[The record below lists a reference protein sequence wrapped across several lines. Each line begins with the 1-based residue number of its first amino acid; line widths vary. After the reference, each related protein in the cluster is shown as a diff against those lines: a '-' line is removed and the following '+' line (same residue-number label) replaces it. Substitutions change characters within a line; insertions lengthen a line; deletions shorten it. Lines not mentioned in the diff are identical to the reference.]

1 MTLASRLTQSVVL
14 MAAFT
19 TATTNSG
26 CSSTPPARPHAAIG
40 AWGFDL
46 TGLDPSIKPGD
57 DFDAY
62 ANGSWEKRAEIPP
75 DRTRWGSFNILRAK
89 SEDDLKIICEGTL
102 START
107 PGSNEQKVAD
117 FYESYLDADAIN
129 GAGLAPAK
137 ADLDAIAGARTHDEI
152 ARLMGDSA
160 LALDSP
166 VRLFPTVDDKDPD
179 HYTVRLVQSG
189 LGMPNR
195 DYYLDKGAKYAD
207 TRTKYRV
214 YIERMLSL
222 VNYADADA
230 SAEAVFKLETD
241 IAQIHW
247 PNEKR
252 RNRDLTYNPKSRAEL
267 QAFAPDY
274 PWSST
279 LDAAGLGSQ
288 DKFVVS
294 ESDAV
299 QKLATMFRETPVQTW
314 RAYLTFHYLDEFA
327 DVLPTTFEDAAF
339 DFNNKTLN
347 GQLEKGPRWKRAA
360 RAVDGALGEAV
371 GQLYVARYFRAESKA
386 KMRELVENLR
396 RAYHVRI
403 GKLEWMSADTK
414 TVALRKVDTLRIKI
428 GYPDKWRD
436 YTALD
441 VRGADPVGNRKRAR
455 AFEWTRNVNRL
466 NEPTDRD
473 EWRMSA
479 ATVNAYYNPR
489 FNEIVF
495 PAAILQPPYFD
506 PNADMAVNYG
516 AIGGVIGHEMS
527 HGYDDQGAKSDER
540 GILHAWWKEEDVTRF
555 KALTEK
561 LAVQYDTYEA
571 LPGLHVNG
579 RRTLGENIGDHGGLT
594 ATYEAYELSMR
605 GERGETLDGFTPEQ
619 RVFLG
624 WAQAFREVVRDD
636 ALRNQVVS
644 DPHSPARFRVNGV
657 VVNIDAWYRA
667 FNVQPGDKL
676 YLDSKERVHIW

>member
-1 MTLASRLTQSVVL
+1 MATLTIAIASP
-14 MAAFT
+14 
-19 TATTNSG
+19 G
-26 CSSTPPARPHAAIG
+26 CSSTPPAHPHASIG

-46 TGLDPSIKPGD
+46 TGLDLNVKPGD

-62 ANGSWEKRAEIPP
+62 ANGSWEKRTEIPP
-75 DRTRWGSFNILRAK
+75 DRTRWGSFNVLRAK
-89 SEDDLKIICEGTL
+89 SEEDLKTICEGAL
-102 START
+102 GAPRT
-107 PGSNEQKVAD
+107 PGSVEQKVAD
-117 FYESYLDADAIN
+117 YYESYIDADAIN
-129 GAGLAPAK
+129 AAGLAPAK
-137 ADLDAIAGARTHDEI
+137 ADLDAIAGARTHDDV
-152 ARLMGDSA
+152 ARLMGDSE
-160 LALDSP
+160 LELDSP
-166 VRLFPTVDDKDPD
+166 VRVFPTVDDKDPD
-179 HYTVRLVQSG
+179 RYTVRVVQSG

-207 TRTKYRV
+207 TRAKYRAYV
-214 YIERMLSL
+214 ERMLSL
-222 VNYADADA
+222 VNYADANA
-230 SAEAVFKLETD
+230 AAEAIFKLETD

-252 RNRDLTYNPKSRAEL
+252 RNRDLTYNPKSRTEL

-279 LDAAGLGSQ
+279 LDAAGLGAQ

-299 QKLATMFRETPVQTW
+299 QKLATLFHETPVQTW

-327 DVLPTTFEDAAF
+327 DVLPTTFEDASF
-339 DFNNKTLN
+339 EFNNKTLN
-347 GQLEKGPRWKRAA
+347 GQQEKGPRWKRATH
-360 RAVDGALGEAV
+360 AVDGALGEAV
-371 GQLYVARYFRAESKA
+371 GQIYVARYFPAESKA
-386 KMRELVENLR
+386 KMLELVENLR
-396 RAYHVRI
+396 RAYRVRI
-403 GKLEWMSADTK
+403 GKLDWMSADTK
-414 TVALRKVDTLRIKI
+414 TVAIRKLDTLRIKI

-441 VRGADPVGNRKRAR
+441 VHAYDPVGNRKRAR
-455 AFEWTRNVNRL
+455 AFEWTRNVKRL
-466 NEPTDRD
+466 NQPTERD
-473 EWRMSA
+473 EWRMSPP
-479 ATVNAYYNPR
+479 TVNAYYNPR

-540 GILHAWWKEEDVTRF
+540 GVLHTWWKEEDVTRF
-555 KALTEK
+555 KALTERM
-561 LAVQYDTYEA
+561 AVQYDGYEA

-579 RRTLGENIGDHGGLT
+579 KRTLGENIGDHGGLT
-594 ATYEAYELSMR
+594 AAYEAFELSKH
-605 GERGETLDGFTPEQ
+605 GGRGETLDGFTPEQ

-636 ALRNQVVS
+636 ALRNQVVI
-644 DPHSPARFRVNGV
+644 DPHSPAKFRVNGV
-657 VVNIDAWYRA
+657 VVNVDAWYRA
-667 FNVQPGDKL
+667 FNVQPGEKL
-676 YLDSKERVHIW
+676 YLDPKDRVHIW